1 MRKLWIG
8 VAGALVISIAVA
20 GIASATNIYAVPKS
34 LIGVKASG
42 KGSPKKPVPAQLKF
56 GYTVGDTEN
65 LRPEVVRE
73 YRIAAEGLQSYPKS
87 QPTCTWEQAN
97 KPIKIDNACK
107 KAIVG
112 KGTIDNLAGA
122 RTNASGQ
129 RDRTQKT
136 PCAVKLTQINISS
149 GDPRYPK
156 TVSQVKKRGG
166 MAIRIDTDPP
176 ACPIPVHTSLAA
188 PFYDVKLDGIST
200 AELRFS
206 VPDTL
211 AHPGGLDNAV
221 VKVTTTINKETG
233 KAKVKGEERTVGFYS
248 AVGRKGKTR
257 TVRVTFIDESGA
269 KFTATQKE

>member
-34 LIGVKASG
+34 LIGVKASS

-56 GYTVGDTEN
+56 GYTVGDTED

-112 KGTIDNLAGA
+112 KGTIDNLAG
-122 RTNASGQ
+122 TPTVNGQ
-129 RDRTQKT
+129 RDRTQKL

-156 TVSQVKKRGG
+156 TVSQVRKRGG

-176 ACPIPVHTSLAA
+176 DCPIPVHTSLAA

-269 KFTATQKE
+269 KSTATQKE

>member
-20 GIASATNIYAVPKS
+20 GIASATNIYEVPKS
-34 LIGVKASG
+34 LIGVKASS
-42 KGSPKKPVPAQLKF
+42 KGSAKMPVPAQLKF
-56 GYTVGDTEN
+56 GYTVGDTED

-112 KGTIDNLAGA
+112 KGTIDNLAG
-122 RTNASGQ
+122 TPTVNGQ
-129 RDRTQKT
+129 RDRTQKL

-269 KFTATQKE
+269 KSTATQKE

>member
-20 GIASATNIYAVPKS
+20 GIASATNIYEVPKS
-34 LIGVKASG
+34 LIGFKASS
-42 KGSPKKPVPAQLKF
+42 KGSAKKPVPAQLKF
-56 GYTVGDTEN
+56 GYTVGDSEN
-65 LRPEVVRE
+65 LRPQIIRE
-73 YRIAAEGLQSYPKS
+73 YRIAAEGLQSYPES
-87 QPTCTWEQAN
+87 QPTCTWDQAN
-97 KPIKIDNACK
+97 KPIKIANACK

-112 KGTIDNLAGA
+112 KGTIDNFAGA
-122 RTNASGQ
+122 PT
-129 RDRTQKT
+129 DRSIKL

-156 TVSQVKKRGG
+156 TVSQVRKRGG

-176 ACPIPVHTSLAA
+176 DCPIPVHTSLAA
-188 PFYDVKLDGIST
+188 PFYDVKIEGVST
-200 AELRFS
+200 VELRFT

-248 AVGRKGKTR
+248 AVGRAGKTR